1 MELSYIALSR
11 QQVKSWTQCFCQSM
25 PLLLWY
31 NLTYGNCGFVRC
43 QKYTINT
50 YKKNQNENQ
59 SIKYQAQICYLY
71 LEHFKNWGGG
81 KAHLSCKEKQKWHPP
96 HFLSVTG
103 KEPDEEQMLG
113 RSHSLWGQLLWT
125 SWGKRLHKQPY
136 LPVLQWTGILC
147 LSPWATNPTVLMKV
161 SSNTWHN
168 QDSLASWLCYCL
180 S

>member
-31 NLTYGNCGFVRC
+31 NPTYGNCGFVRC

-50 YKKNQNENQ
+50 YKKKTKWEPIHKISGLDLLPLFGTFQK
-59 SIKYQAQICYLY
+59 S
-71 LEHFKNWGGG
+71 GGE

-103 KEPDEEQMLG
+103 KEPAEEQMLG

-125 SWGKRLHKQPY
+125 SWGKHLHKQPY

-161 SSNTWHN
+161 SSITWHN